1 MSPKAD
7 PLTVNIDL
15 LSEAT
20 RRTAAEMPADHNRT
34 EVIRRFYHLL
44 LLECCE
50 RMTVADFRRSIQV
63 AREQLGRRG

>member
-7 PLTVNIDL
+7 PLTLNIDQ

-20 RRTAAEMPADHNRT
+20 RRTVTEAPADHNRA

-50 RMTVADFRRSIQV
+50 RMTVADFRRSIQI
-63 AREQLGRRG
+63 AREQMGRRA

>member
-1 MSPKAD
+1 MTPQKAD

-20 RRTAAEMPADHNRT
+20 RQTAAEMPADRAGA
-34 EVIRRFYHLL
+34 VRRFYHLL

-63 AREQLGRRG
+63 AREQLGRRV